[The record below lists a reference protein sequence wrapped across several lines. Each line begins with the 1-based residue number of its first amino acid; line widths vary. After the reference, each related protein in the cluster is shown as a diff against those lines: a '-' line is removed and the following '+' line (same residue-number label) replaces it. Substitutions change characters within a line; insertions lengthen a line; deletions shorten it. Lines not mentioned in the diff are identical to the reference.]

1 MAKQTFSVDEIEA
14 FQKVKKRQLQL
25 QRWAKSIDEE
35 MDKLKRQKRHQTDEL
50 ADIEKKLKSKE
61 FKHLEANKE
70 LFIVT
75 DVPDTALDEIGTK
88 YISTEKKE
96 LLLARCIDDYRGS
109 HAGSTELPFRWLKE
123 HLATKYGIKCRS
135 VSQFFKTVW
144 ADSEFGGG
152 NKNKYLV
159 IDK

>member
-1 MAKQTFSVDEIEA
+1 MAKKTFSLEEIEA

-25 QRWAKSIDEE
+25 QRWRNSLDEE
-35 MDKLKRQKRHQTDEL
+35 MAKLERQQRHQEDEL
-50 ADIEKKLKSKE
+50 VEIEKKLKKE

-88 YISTEKKE
+88 YISHEKKE
-96 LLLARCIDDYRGS
+96 LLLARCINEYKAV
-109 HAGSTELPFRWLKE
+109 HADSNQMPFTWLKQ
-123 HLATKYGIKCRS
+123 HLASKYGIKCRS

-144 ADSEFGGG
+144 KDSEFGGG
-152 NKNKYLV
+152 NKNRYLV
-159 IDK
+159 LDD